1 LIVLAQHAPAVESI
15 ITYTL
20 PYLNAPERGGLMDSF
35 TTMGAISH
43 RLEFYT
49 DTLLIQGAVH
59 GPFKRATD
67 LMNRGDEEFIA
78 VHKGTITALGQ
89 PPSQKVMDSPVMISR
104 NRIHFTVDADAA
116 DMAPPDPSRPGAVPF
131 GRESYIHKNR
141 RPCYAIT
148 SVYVIYGYCH
158 LLHDAT
164 LETLLRGDKYF
175 PITKATI
182 YLVARPNVSWQ
193 RDVAIVNRQ
202 ALTSIYLVPQADLG
216 GQV

>member
-1 LIVLAQHAPAVESI
+1 
-15 ITYTL
+15 
-20 PYLNAPERGGLMDSF
+20 
-35 TTMGAISH
+35 MGAISH

-49 DTLLIQGAVH
+49 DTLLITGAVH

-89 PPSQKVMDSPVMISR
+89 PASQKVMDSPIMVSR
-104 NRIHFTVDADAA
+104 KRIHFTVDADAA
-116 DMAPPDPSRPGAVPF
+116 DMTPADPTRPGGVPF
-131 GRESYIHKNR
+131 GREQYVHKNR

-148 SVYVIYGYCH
+148 GVYVIYGYCH
-158 LLHDAT
+158 LLQDVT
-164 LETLLRGDKYF
+164 LESLLRGTEKYI

-193 RDVAIVNRQ
+193 REVAIVNRE
-202 ALTSIYLVPQADLG
+202 ALTSMYLVPQADLG
-216 GQV
+216 SQV